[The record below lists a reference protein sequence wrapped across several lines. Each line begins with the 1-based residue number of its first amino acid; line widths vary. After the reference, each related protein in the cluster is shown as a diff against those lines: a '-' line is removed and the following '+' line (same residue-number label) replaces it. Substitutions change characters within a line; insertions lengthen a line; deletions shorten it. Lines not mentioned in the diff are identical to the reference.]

1 MVVLGCDYVMLSQQ
15 GGIFALGLQLVPCAN
30 ECKERHVK
38 QKSLR
43 QRGVDGGQLRT
54 RKLHDAAHTDRHALR
69 YLQHQVINE
78 QLQAVNGGGHE
89 QHDGEIKQ
97 TCGSGDNYKITQKKI
112 GRDAAKIV
120 EH

>member
-54 RKLHDAAHTDRHALR
+54 GKLYDAAHTSRHALR
-69 YLQHQVINE
+69 YLQHQVIND

-97 TCGSGDNYKITQKKI
+97 TCSSRDDYKIAQKKI

>member
-1 MVVLGCDYVMLSQQ
+1 MLSQQ
-15 GGIFALGLQLVPCAN
+15 GSIFALGLQLIPCAN

-43 QRGVDGGQLRT
+43 QRGVDSGQLCT
-54 RKLHDAAHTDRHALR
+54 GQLYDAAHTDRHALR
-69 YLQHQVINE
+69 DLQHQVINE
-78 QLQAVNGGGHE
+78 QLQTMNGGGHE

-97 TCGSGDNYKITQKKI
+97 TCGGGDDYEIAQKKI

>member
-30 ECKERHVK
+30 ESKERHVK

-43 QRGVDGGQLRT
+43 QRVVDGGQLRT
-54 RKLHDAAHTDRHALR
+54 GKLHDAAHTSRHALR
-69 YLQHQVINE
+69 YLQHQVING

-89 QHDGEIKQ
+89 QHDGVIKQ
-97 TCGSGDNYKITQKKI
+97 TCGSTDDYKIAQKKI

>member
-15 GGIFALGLQLVPCAN
+15 GGIFVLGLQLVPCAD
-30 ECKERHVK
+30 ESKERHVK

-43 QRGVDGGQLRT
+43 QRGVDGGQL
-54 RKLHDAAHTDRHALR
+54 HTDRHALR
-69 YLQHQVINE
+69 DLQHQVINE

-97 TCGSGDNYKITQKKI
+97 TCGGGDDYKIAQKKI

>member
-1 MVVLGCDYVMLSQQ
+1 MVALGCDYVMLSQQ

-54 RKLHDAAHTDRHALR
+54 GKLHDAAHTGRHALR

-97 TCGSGDNYKITQKKI
+97 TCGSRDDYKIAQKKI

>member
-15 GGIFALGLQLVPCAN
+15 GSIFALGLQLVPCAD
-30 ECKERHVK
+30 ESKERHVE

-54 RKLHDAAHTDRHALR
+54 GKLHDTAHTGRHALCD
-69 YLQHQVINE
+69 LQHQVINE

-97 TCGSGDNYKITQKKI
+97 TCGSRDDYKIAQKKI

-120 EH
+120 EY

>member
-15 GGIFALGLQLVPCAN
+15 GGIFALDLQLIPCAN

-43 QRGVDGGQLRT
+43 QRGVDGGQLGT
-54 RKLHDAAHTDRHALR
+54 GKLHDAAHTDRHALR

-97 TCGSGDNYKITQKKI
+97 TCGGGDDYKIAQKKI

>member
-15 GGIFALGLQLVPCAN
+15 GGIFALGLQLVPCAD
-30 ECKERHVK
+30 ESKERHVE

-54 RKLHDAAHTDRHALR
+54 GKLHDAVHTGRHTLR
-69 YLQHQVINE
+69 DLQHQVIND

-97 TCGSGDNYKITQKKI
+97 TCGGGDDYKIAQKKI